1 LHCRLGALPLWLGAV
16 WPIRRKGVMTAKAL
30 ISGKN
35 LGVDVATR
43 AIESKRE
50 QERVAAAG
58 TPAPRPER
66 SSHFLAD
73 AKASLS
79 LITFTAKL
87 RRNRNKF

>member
-1 LHCRLGALPLWLGAV
+1 VADPPQWRDDREGAHF
-16 WPIRRKGVMTAKAL
+16 
-30 ISGKN
+30 GKN
-35 LGVDVATR
+35 LGVDVAIR

-58 TPAPRPER
+58 TPAPRPELG
-66 SSHFLAD
+66 SHFLPG

-87 RRNRNKF
+87 CRNRNKF